1 MVERKVP
8 AAELDVLACLQ
19 RMGEA
24 TAREIGDALRGYRP
38 MAHGSVVTLLKRL
51 EAKALVT
58 KRKAPIGK
66 AFVYRPTAGVK
77 STYRD
82 LLKRIRM
89 RVFGGDSV
97 ALVASLYESKPP
109 TAAELHE
116 LERLL
121 ERLRSGGAARQGG
134 KS

>member
-1 MVERKVP
+1 MVDRKVP

-24 TAREIGDALRGYRP
+24 TAREIGDHLRAYRP

-51 EAKALVT
+51 EAKSLVT
-58 KRKAPIGK
+58 KRKAPVGK
-66 AFVYRPTAGVK
+66 AFVYRPTRGVK
-77 STYRD
+77 STYHD
-82 LLKRIRM
+82 LLKRIRL

-109 TAAELHE
+109 TKAELQE
-116 LERLL
+116 LEKLV
-121 ERLRSGGAARQGG
+121 ERLRRDAPPEGR
-134 KS
+134 KP